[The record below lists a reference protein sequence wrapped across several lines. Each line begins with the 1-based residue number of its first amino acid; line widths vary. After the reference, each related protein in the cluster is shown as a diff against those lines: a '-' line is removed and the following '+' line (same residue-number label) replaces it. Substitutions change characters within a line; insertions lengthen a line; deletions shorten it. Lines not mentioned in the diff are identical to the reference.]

1 MGVHNG
7 RSFQRLS
14 KGAFIERHQVEYI
27 ASDWRWKHGAPLQ
40 GEDIV
45 RSVWKHAGVHKRT
58 GKGLATLPEHIVS
71 WRR

>member
-45 RSVWKHAGVHKRT
+45 RSVWKHAGVQKDR
-58 GKGLATLPEHIVS
+58 LDMLYYVQIL
-71 WRR
+71 RRN